1 MLGTDGRYYMMDTYK
16 LFPEDL
22 NYMEGGMQ
30 HEVEGEESSKE
41 GTEAEVESKAK
52 KTKRPTRLRHKLM
65 LVRHE
70 MVENFYW

>member
-1 MLGTDGRYYMMDTYK
+1 MKSPSLH
-16 LFPEDL
+16 PSHL
-22 NYMEGGMQ
+22 NPSPPPLPA
-30 HEVEGEESSKE
+30 VEGEESSKE

-52 KTKRPTRLRHKLM
+52 KTKRPARLRHKLM

>member
-1 MLGTDGRYYMMDTYK
+1 MKSPSLH
-16 LFPEDL
+16 PSHL
-22 NYMEGGMQ
+22 NPSPA
-30 HEVEGEESSKE
+30 VEGEESSKE

-70 MVENFYW
+70 MMENFYW